1 MDTFFL
7 TFALFLI
14 ITLGMA
20 IGVVLMG
27 KRIKG
32 SCGGLNAIGDAD
44 QCLVCSK
51 EIDPNSPLRER
62 LACPRARKMLEKAG
76 LDADDHTA

>member
-1 MDTFFL
+1 MATFFL
-7 TFALFLI
+7 TFGVLLVVM
-14 ITLGMA
+14 LGMSL
-20 IGVVLMG
+20 GVLLMN

-44 QCLVCSK
+44 ECLVCHK

-62 LACPRARKMLEKAG
+62 LDCPRARKMLARAK
-76 LDADDHTA
+76 LDETR